1 MMEDTSKN
9 VFKFEYENSLNLFG
23 EIKKMVV
30 AVKLPTGAT
39 EIIINTENIQS
50 KYEYYL
56 SAYDE
61 EMKLKTNSDIQIVGC
76 MFV

>member
-1 MMEDTSKN
+1 MNAKET
-9 VFKFEYENSLNLFG
+9 FKFEYNNSLELFG
-23 EIKKMVV
+23 EIKKMVI

-39 EIIINTENIQS
+39 EIIINTENIES

-56 SAYDE
+56 TAYNDL
-61 EMKLKTNSDIQIVGC
+61 MQLNNNTNVCIVGC

>member
-1 MMEDTSKN
+1 MDAKET
-9 VFKFEYENSLNLFG
+9 FKFEYKNSLELFG
-23 EIKKMVV
+23 EIKKMVI

-39 EIIINTENIQS
+39 EIIINTENIES

-56 SAYDE
+56 TAYNDL
-61 EMKLKTNSDIQIVGC
+61 MQLNNNTNVCIVGC

>member
-1 MMEDTSKN
+1 MVEETKQEQ
-9 VFKFEYENSLNLFG
+9 FKFEYENSLRLFG

-56 SAYDE
+56 TAYDE
-61 EMKLKTNSDIQIVGC
+61 EMKLKTNPAIEIVGC

>member
-1 MMEDTSKN
+1 MNAKET
-9 VFKFEYENSLNLFG
+9 FKFEYKNSLELFG
-23 EIKKMVV
+23 EIKKMVI

-39 EIIINTENIQS
+39 EIIINTENIES

-56 SAYDE
+56 TAYNDL
-61 EMKLKTNSDIQIVGC
+61 MQLKNNTNVCIVGC

>member
-1 MMEDTSKN
+1 MNAKET
-9 VFKFEYENSLNLFG
+9 FEFEYKNSLELFG
-23 EIKKMVV
+23 EIKKMVI

-39 EIIINTENIQS
+39 EIIINTENIES

-56 SAYDE
+56 TAYNDL
-61 EMKLKTNSDIQIVGC
+61 MQLNNNTNVCIVGC

>member
-1 MMEDTSKN
+1 MNAKET
-9 VFKFEYENSLNLFG
+9 FKFEYKNSLELFG
-23 EIKKMVV
+23 EIKKMVI

-39 EIIINTENIQS
+39 EIIINTENIES

-56 SAYDE
+56 TAYNDL
-61 EMKLKTNSDIQIVGC
+61 MQLNNNANVRIVGC